1 MVPGWR
7 SIGVGVMEGCPVPGW
22 VHPLCPELLGEALVT
37 CDPELESAGWK
48 NNHPTCFYYFL
59 KIYTLLTV
67 FIPVCN
73 IRSVWSLNLEVW

>member
-1 MVPGWR
+1 
-7 SIGVGVMEGCPVPGW
+7 MEGCPVPGW